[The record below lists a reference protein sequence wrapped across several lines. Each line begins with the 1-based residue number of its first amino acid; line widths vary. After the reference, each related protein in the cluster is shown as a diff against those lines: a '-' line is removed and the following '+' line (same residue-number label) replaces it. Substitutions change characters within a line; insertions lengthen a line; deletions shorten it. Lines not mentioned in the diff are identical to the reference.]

1 MDQTSELENCG
12 SWGVL
17 RLQFCQVA
25 WSNRGLRPCRANAWD
40 PMVSIVWPSNCLAA
54 LDSVQDAP
62 FTPTSPPALAHA
74 FAAVCRGGM
83 LAH

>member
-1 MDQTSELENCG
+1 MAAGVCFGYSFVRSHGQTEVCG
-12 SWGVL
+12 HVGPMGP
-17 RLQFCQVA
+17 
-25 WSNRGLRPCRANAWD
+25 NGLD
-40 PMVSIVWPSNCLAA
+40 SLAKQA